1 VTIGTKTYA
10 KPCRILTQLNRCE
23 SRNGISREVC
33 YGKRGEIRQRYRE
46 GQEDQLG
53 TLGLVVNA
61 LVLWNTVYMDAAIAR
76 LRDDGGEVHPEDVI
90 RLSPLIHENFNFLG
104 HYSFALSDPI
114 AKGELRPLRT
124 LNEIEVYDE

>member
-1 VTIGTKTYA
+1 M
-10 KPCRILTQLNRCE
+10 
-23 SRNGISREVC
+23 
-33 YGKRGEIRQRYRE
+33 
-46 GQEDQLG
+46 
-53 TLGLVVNA
+53 
-61 LVLWNTVYMDAAIAR
+61 VLWNTVYMDAAIAR
-76 LRDDGGEVHPEDVI
+76 LRDDGGEAHPEDVI